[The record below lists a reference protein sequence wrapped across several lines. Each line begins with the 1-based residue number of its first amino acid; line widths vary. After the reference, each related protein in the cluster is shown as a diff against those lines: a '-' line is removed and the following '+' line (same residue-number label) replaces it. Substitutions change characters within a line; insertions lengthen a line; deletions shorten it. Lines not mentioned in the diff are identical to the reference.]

1 MSGSTHLLLSS
12 LTAYYNKHSSHR
24 STLYDIVQGTSPLSL
39 RVIDWFVTHYA
50 KTKNTLY
57 WINEETG
64 ELVESSA
71 TGNQHKLRKFYLY
84 LEYRAQLKSY
94 SKIHFDCF
102 RRHERIS
109 FVIESSPL
117 KVIETTVGQLNF
129 FRWALHNNVLEYI
142 RRHLPEIEEHMS
154 TYQKRAKEPSVGA
167 GTASVQSPNTVIKAH
182 CSLRFD

>member
-1 MSGSTHLLLSS
+1 MSGSQHLLLSS
-12 LTAYYNKHSSHR
+12 LTAYYNKNPVHR
-24 STLYDIVQGTSPLSL
+24 AILYEIIQGTSPLSL

-50 KTKNTLY
+50 KTKNILY
-57 WINEETG
+57 WVNEDTG
-64 ELVESSA
+64 ELVENSA
-71 TGNQHKLRKFYLY
+71 PSNQRLRKFYLY

-109 FVIESSPL
+109 FVVENSPL

-129 FRWALHNNVLEYI
+129 FRWALQNNVLEYI
-142 RRHLPEIEEHMS
+142 RRHLPEIEAHMS
-154 TYQKRAKEPSVGA
+154 TNHKRSKEQQSMSA
-167 GTASVQSPNTVIKAH
+167 GVAPSPNTVIKAH

>member
-12 LTAYYNKHSSHR
+12 LTAYYNKNPAHR
-24 STLYDIVQGTSPLSL
+24 AILYDIIQGTSPLSL

-50 KTKNTLY
+50 KEKNILY
-57 WINEETG
+57 WISDDNAD
-64 ELVESSA
+64 LVEQSA
-71 TGNQHKLRKFYLY
+71 PTNQQKLRKFYLY

-109 FVIESSPL
+109 FVVENHPL

-129 FRWALHNNVLEYI
+129 FRWALQNNVLEYI
-142 RRHLPEIEEHMS
+142 RRHLPEIEDHMS
-154 TYQKRAKEPSVGA
+154 TYQKRSKEQ
-167 GTASVQSPNTVIKAH
+167 ASSPAPSPNTVIKAH

>member
-1 MSGSTHLLLSS
+1 M
-12 LTAYYNKHSSHR
+12 
-24 STLYDIVQGTSPLSL
+24 LYDIITGTSPLSL

-57 WINEETG
+57 WINDHTCEM
-64 ELVESSA
+64 VEHSTPQSSV
-71 TGNQHKLRKFYLY
+71 TLRKFYLY

-109 FVIESSPL
+109 FVIDNTPL
-117 KVIETTVGQLNF
+117 RVIETTVGQLNF
-129 FRWALHNNVLEYI
+129 FRWAMQNNVLDYI
-142 RRHLPEIEEHMS
+142 RQHLAEIEEHMS
-154 TYQKRAKEPSVGA
+154 TFQKKSKGQAVNVAP
-167 GTASVQSPNTVIKAH
+167 SPNTVLKAH

>member
-12 LTAYYNKHSSHR
+12 LTSYYSKHPQHR
-24 STLYDIVQGTSPLSL
+24 QTLFEIIHGTSPLSL

-50 KTKNTLY
+50 KMKNILY

-64 ELVESSA
+64 ELVEYSGP
-71 TGNQHKLRKFYLY
+71 TTNQNLRKFYLY

-109 FVIESSPL
+109 FIIDSAPL

-129 FRWALHNNVLEYI
+129 FRWAMQNNVLEYI

-154 TYQKRAKEPSVGA
+154 TFQKKTKEQVHGA
-167 GTASVQSPNTVIKAH
+167 AASPNTVIKAH

>member
-1 MSGSTHLLLSS
+1 MTGTTHLLLSS
-12 LTAYYNKHSSHR
+12 LTSYYNKHPAHR
-24 STLYDIVQGTSPLSL
+24 AMLYDIIEGTSPLSL

-57 WINEETG
+57 WINDDQG
-64 ELVESSA
+64 ELVEHSTPS
-71 TGNQHKLRKFYLY
+71 NQHSLRKFYLY

-109 FVIESSPL
+109 FVIDSAPFR
-117 KVIETTVGQLNF
+117 VIETTVGQLNF
-129 FRWALHNNVLEYI
+129 FRWAMQNNVLDYI
-142 RRHLPEIEEHMS
+142 RQHLPEIEEHMS
-154 TYQKRAKEPSVGA
+154 TFQKRSKSGGGGDGP
-167 GTASVQSPNTVIKAH
+167 SPNTVLKAH